1 MNSLNINDTYAKL
14 SSEVRDKLS
23 IIASNI
29 LNKEG
34 SKLSSV
40 NLKIVTNKE
49 IAELNKIFRGKDS
62 PTNVLSFTTDDIS
75 KNVTNSL
82 GDIAISYEFV
92 EVEVVKQGK
101 NISDHLMHMLAH
113 GLYHILGYNHENEAE
128 ASIMEEKEIL
138 ILDEQKI
145 KNPYL

>member
-23 IIASNI
+23 IITSNI

-62 PTNVLSFTTDDIS
+62 PTNVLSFTNDDIS

-92 EVEVVKQGK
+92 EVEAVKQGK

>member
-62 PTNVLSFTTDDIS
+62 PTNVLSFTNDDIS

-92 EVEVVKQGK
+92 EVEAVKQGK

-128 ASIMEEKEIL
+128 ASIMEGKEIL

>member
-14 SSEVRDKLS
+14 TLEVRDKLS
-23 IIASNI
+23 IIASDI

-62 PTNVLSFTTDDIS
+62 PTNVLSFTNDDIS

-92 EVEVVKQGK
+92 EVEAVKQGK

>member
-62 PTNVLSFTTDDIS
+62 PTNVLSFTNDDIS

-92 EVEVVKQGK
+92 EVEAVKQGK